1 MTGTVNP
8 IPRRDLRPGRGSSRN
23 HGEPGGDAESAQR
36 HDARAGGGPRNH
48 SGPADGAD
56 PARRPDRGP
65 GGGSPRT
72 HGVSGSGADR
82 VQEMAAFLR
91 ARRER
96 LTPADLGLPQ
106 RRQTR
111 RTPGLRREEV
121 AELAGVSTD
130 YIVRLEQGRGLRPSV
145 EVLNALAR
153 ALRLNDDERA
163 YLFDLALQRQ
173 PDHGKPS
180 TVPPPALA
188 MLVCDLS
195 PLPAMLVN
203 HRYDILAWNRE
214 MAALITDFGALPER
228 QRNSMWLCLLDPSM
242 RDFYVERERIIR
254 EGIADLRAAWA
265 AHPDDRALADL
276 IAEFTEYSAEFE
288 QAWARH
294 DVRVQGR
301 GNKPLRHPLV
311 GPLVVSYEV
320 LMPVQD
326 PDQRIIIYRA
336 ADAESQSALDR
347 LVAALD
353 AP

>member
-1 MTGTVNP
+1 MTGTVN
-8 IPRRDLRPGRGSSRN
+8 
-23 HGEPGGDAESAQR
+23 SAQR
-36 HDARAGGGPRNH
+36 RELRPESGSARDHAGP
-48 SGPADGAD
+48 
-56 PARRPDRGP
+56 
-65 GGGSPRT
+65 
-72 HGVSGSGADR
+72 GSGADR
-82 VQEMAAFLR
+82 VQEMGAFLR

-96 LTPADLGLPQ
+96 LTPDDLGLPQ

-145 EVLNALAR
+145 EVLHALSR

-163 YLFDLALQRQ
+163 YLFDLARQRQ
-173 PDHGKPS
+173 PDNGKPS
-180 TVPPPALA
+180 TVPAAALA

-228 QRNSMWLCLLDPSM
+228 QRNSMWLCLLDPGM

-276 IAEFTEYSAEFE
+276 IAEFTASSAEFQ

-301 GNKPLRHPLV
+301 GNKPLRHPVV

-326 PDQRIIIYRA
+326 ADQRIIIYRA
-336 ADAESQSALDR
+336 ADADSQAALDR
-347 LVAALD
+347 LVAGLD